1 MMTERLYYTDS
12 YQTRFTAQVVER
24 LTWDGHPAVV
34 LDRTAFYP
42 TSGGQPSDRGR
53 LGGINVLGAEMR
65 ESDGAIVHILEAP
78 LSEDEVTGEID
89 WPRRFDHMQQ
99 HTGQHLLSAACEQLL
114 DADTVSFHLGAEVST
129 IDLNVPRLA
138 REALEAMEERVN
150 RVIWENRPV
159 RACFVRPEEVAA
171 LPLRRPPQVEGPIRL
186 VEVAG
191 DEEGRPFDLNPC
203 GGTHVARTGEIG
215 LLKVLRLD
223 YRGPETRV
231 EFVCGGRALRDY
243 RLKNETVLS
252 LAAALTVGYREL
264 PEAVGRLQEE
274 ARAARRKA
282 RSLRERLVEV
292 EAARL
297 TETAV
302 SVGPLRVAWAV
313 EENWDPA
320 DLRALAQ
327 KVAAH
332 PDTVALV
339 ASVGGERVHLCVAC
353 AEGVPADATA
363 LLRAVAEPLGGKG
376 GGQARFAQGSAP
388 AAPRRQVEEAL
399 MKLGSHLIL

>member
-1 MMTERLYYTDS
+1 MTERLYYTDS
-12 YQTRFTAQVVER
+12 YQTHFTARVVER

-42 TSGGQPSDRGR
+42 TSGGQPSDRGY
-53 LGGINVLGAEMR
+53 LGRIPVLGAEVR
-65 ESDGAIVHILEAP
+65 EPDGAVVHILEAP
-78 LSEDEVTGEID
+78 FPDDEVSGEID

-99 HTGQHLLSAACEQLL
+99 HTGQHLLSAICEQLL
-114 DADTVSFHLGAEVST
+114 DADTVSFHLGAEIST
-129 IDLNVPRLA
+129 IDLNVPRLT
-138 REALEAMEERVN
+138 REALEEVEDRIN

-159 RACFVRPEEVAA
+159 RAYFVRPEEVAT

-186 VEVAG
+186 VEVVG

-223 YRGPETRV
+223 YRGQETRV

-243 RLKNETVLS
+243 RLKNGVLQNLS
-252 LAAALTVGYREL
+252 TMLTVGYWEL
-264 PEAVGRLQEE
+264 PEAVGRLLEE
-274 ARAARRKA
+274 IKEVRRDA
-282 RSLRERLVEV
+282 RSLRERLVEA

-297 TETAV
+297 AETATV
-302 SVGPLRVAWAV
+302 VGSLRVARAV

-327 KVAAH
+327 KIAAH
-332 PDTVALV
+332 PGMVALV

-388 AAPRRQVEEAL
+388 AAPRGRVEEAL
-399 MKLGSHLIL
+399 KSIHEEHEG

>member
-1 MMTERLYYTDS
+1 MTERLYYTDS

-138 REALEAMEERVN
+138 REALEAVEERVN

-223 YRGPETRV
+223 YRGQETRV

-274 ARAARRKA
+274 ARAARREA

-399 MKLGSHLIL
+399 MNWGSHLIL